1 MADKLKSVLEDE
13 AIKRIQNGIDD
24 KNNLALTVCMIKSAA
39 EMEKSKSDRILRA
52 IEIGVGIIGNII
64 VPALGFVV
72 ITHAEFNEDSWVT
85 SKVGKTITDTIT
97 RSLGYK
103 YNK

>member
-1 MADKLKSVLEDE
+1 MANKLKKVLEDE
-13 AIKRIQNGIDD
+13 AIKRIQNGVDD
-24 KNNLALTVCMIKSAA
+24 KNELALTVCMIKTAS
-39 EMEKSKSDRILRA
+39 EMEKSKSDRFLRM
-52 IEIGVGIIGNII
+52 IEIGAGIIGNIVI
-64 VPALGFVV
+64 PALGFVI
-72 ITHAEFNEDSWVT
+72 ITHAEFNEDAWVT